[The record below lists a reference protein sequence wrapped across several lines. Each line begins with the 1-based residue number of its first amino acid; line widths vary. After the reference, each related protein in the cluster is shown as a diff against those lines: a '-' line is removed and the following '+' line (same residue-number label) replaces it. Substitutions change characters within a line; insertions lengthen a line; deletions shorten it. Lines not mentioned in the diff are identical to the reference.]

1 MPKIDLTNK
10 QFDYYRVIGKNI
22 DKSKNSKNT
31 WWNCQC
37 KCGKIFTAT
46 TTNINKQRAK
56 SCGCMKSQLLSQA
69 HLQDLTGK
77 TFGELYVLRRNK
89 EKQIA
94 RNRTNTMYDCLCS
107 CGNIITVERG
117 KLISRGQSSCGC
129 KNSIGELHIN
139 ILLSQN
145 KINYVSQ
152 YTNSDLIS
160 PNNGY
165 LRFDFAILND
175 SNEVIRLIEF
185 DGPQHNTN
193 INYFKNNQIDLTLQA
208 RDNLKNNYAKEHQ
221 IPLIRIP
228 YYKRDCLKLEDLL
241 GNQFLI

>member
-1 MPKIDLTNK
+1 MPKIDLTGK
-10 QFDYYRVIGKNI
+10 QYPYYKVLDRNI
-22 DKSKNSKNT
+22 EKSKFGTNV

-37 KCGKIFTAT
+37 QCGKIFTAT
-46 TTNINKQRAK
+46 TTDINKQKVK
-56 SCGCMKSQLLSQA
+56 SCGCMKSKLLSEA

-77 TFGELYVLRRNK
+77 TFGELYVLKRNK
-89 EKQIA
+89 EAQKGGHKKQ
-94 RNRTNTMYDCLCS
+94 TMYDCQCS

-117 KLISRGQSSCGC
+117 KLVSRGQSSCGC

-139 ILLSQN
+139 KLLSQN
-145 KINYVSQ
+145 KINYISQ
-152 YTNSDLIS
+152 YTNSNLIS

-175 SNEVIRLIEF
+175 ENKIIRLIEF
-185 DGPQHNTN
+185 DGPQHYTN
-193 INYFKNNQIDLTLQA
+193 INYFNNNDISF

-221 IPLIRIP
+221 IPLVRIP

-241 GNQFLI
+241 GDKFLI

>member
-10 QFDYYRVIGKNI
+10 QFDYYKVLDKNI
-22 DKSKNSKNT
+22 EKSKNSKNI

-37 KCGKIFTAT
+37 QCGKIFTAT
-46 TTNINKQRAK
+46 TTDINKQKAK
-56 SCGCMKSQLLSQA
+56 SCGCMKSQLLSEA

-77 TFGELYVLRRNK
+77 TFGELYVLKRNK
-89 EKQIA
+89 EAQKDGHKKQ
-94 RNRTNTMYDCLCS
+94 TMYDCQCS

-139 ILLSQN
+139 NLLSQN
-145 KINYVSQ
+145 KIKYISQ

-165 LRFDFAILND
+165 LRFDFAILDEENKI
-175 SNEVIRLIEF
+175 IRLIEF
-185 DGPQHNTN
+185 DGPQHHTN
-193 INYFKNNQIDLTLQA
+193 INYFNDNDISF

-221 IPLIRIP
+221 IPLVRIP

-241 GNQFLI
+241 ENQFLI